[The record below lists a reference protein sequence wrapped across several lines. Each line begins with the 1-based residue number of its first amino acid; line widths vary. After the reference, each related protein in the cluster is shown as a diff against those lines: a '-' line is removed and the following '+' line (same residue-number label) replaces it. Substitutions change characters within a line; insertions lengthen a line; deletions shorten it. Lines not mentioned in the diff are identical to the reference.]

1 MAQEIDDKKDAPFE
15 QSHDSERTIA
25 ISAAN
30 GGSECADAKAD
41 LRGREVRF
49 PRRATH

>member
-30 GGSECADAKAD
+30 GGSECADAFFSSSSWAKQRPA
-41 LRGREVRF
+41 
-49 PRRATH
+49 